1 MMQRDLKPLRAA
13 AYVLCTLLSGCASI
27 VTPNFTQSFDQLRA
41 GAYTLDPEHA
51 FVIFRIEHLGLST
64 VVGRF
69 NSVDATLDFNPES
82 PSEMVLEGRLD
93 VASIDI
99 NSRNLEQRLRGS
111 GWLDTERF
119 PQAGFI
125 TSSVE
130 PQGDNTLIINGELT
144 MRGITRPISL
154 LATFK
159 GGADNIL
166 TGRYTLGFA
175 ASGSISRSE
184 FGVDAF
190 KALVAD
196 EVFIELHA
204 EFQQTPSQ

>member
-1 MMQRDLKPLRAA
+1 MKQLNLRIPSVTAIVLAA
-13 AYVLCTLLSGCASI
+13 HVSGCASL
-27 VTPNFTQSFDQLRA
+27 VTPNFTQDFTQLRS

-51 FVIFRIEHLGLST
+51 FLIFRIEHLGLST

-69 NSVDATLDFNPES
+69 NSVDATLDFDPEM
-82 PSEMVLEGRLD
+82 PEELILEGQID
-93 VASIDI
+93 VASIDL
-99 NSRNLEQRLRGS
+99 NSSDFEQRLRGS
-111 GWLDTERF
+111 DWLGTEKF
-119 PQAGFI
+119 PSAGFVS
-125 TSSVE
+125 TSVV
-130 PQGDNTLIINGELT
+130 PQGDNAMIINGDFTL
-144 MRGITRPISL
+144 RGISKPVSL

-159 GGADNIL
+159 GGADNVL

-175 ASGSISRSE
+175 ASGSISRSD

-204 EFQQTPSQ
+204 EFQQVAL